1 MKMKRFSRSI
11 GVIIIGFCVMG
22 LSLTAQAE
30 SKDYFVLKGG
40 IYKPQSNNLSDFS
53 TGFNGE
59 IAYGH
64 YYNSNWAVEA
74 GTGYFA
80 TKANQEANYPFR
92 ASADLDLKTIP
103 LTVSLKGIIPV
114 DKFEFYGL
122 GGIGAYFTFADVD
135 INYYGNRHVSYSD
148 NNVLLGGFLGLGA
161 QYNFNPKMFVGVEAK
176 YLWTTKT
183 TFRDTDAEVDLGGIQ
198 ATINLGYRF

>member
-1 MKMKRFSRSI
+1 MRRFSKWI
-11 GVIIIGFCVMG
+11 GVIVICLCITG
-22 LSLTAQAE
+22 LSFTAQAAGN
-30 SKDYFVLKGG
+30 DYFVLKGG
-40 IYKPQSNNLSDFS
+40 IYSPQSKELGDFS

-64 YYNSNWAVEA
+64 YYNSNWAVEF

-135 INYYGNRHVSYSD
+135 INYTGNRHVSYSD
-148 NNVLLGGFLGLGA
+148 NNALFGGFLGLGA
-161 QYNFNPKMFVGVEAK
+161 QYNFTPKVFVGVEGK

-198 ATINLGYRF
+198 ATVNLGYRF